1 MLGSSS
7 KRTVTVSLVPTMMKE
22 EIDPSC
28 YRIVYGIPME
38 VGYILILSNEVFI
51 LVCFQKKKEEI
62 GLVL

>member
-1 MLGSSS
+1 
-7 KRTVTVSLVPTMMKE
+7 MMKE